1 MSLPLVEK
9 VRRLKQKQKTWRR
22 RFSRHRADFPLK
34 ATSLREDGYA
44 EIHGRCGDI
53 GKGGMGTV
61 LTAEV
66 AAGEVVSLEF
76 SLPASSQSFAV
87 RAIVRYRRGFVHGLE
102 FLGLSP
108 QQESEI
114 GAFCANLEQLD

>member
-1 MSLPLVEK
+1 MSVPLTEK

-22 RFSRHRADFPLK
+22 RFPRHRADFPLK

-44 EIHGRCGDI
+44 EIRGRCGDI

-61 LTAEV
+61 LTGEV

-102 FLGLSP
+102 FLGLTSD
-108 QQESEI
+108 QESEI

>member
-1 MSLPLVEK
+1 MSVPLAEK

-44 EIHGRCGDI
+44 EIRGRCGDI
-53 GKGGMGTV
+53 GKGGWAPF
-61 LTAEV
+61 LLAV
-66 AAGEVVSLEF
+66 AAGGSLAQF
-76 SLPASSQSFAV
+76 NLPASSQSFAV
-87 RAIVRYRRGFVHGLE
+87 RAVSIPQRFVHGLE

-108 QQESEI
+108 EQESEI